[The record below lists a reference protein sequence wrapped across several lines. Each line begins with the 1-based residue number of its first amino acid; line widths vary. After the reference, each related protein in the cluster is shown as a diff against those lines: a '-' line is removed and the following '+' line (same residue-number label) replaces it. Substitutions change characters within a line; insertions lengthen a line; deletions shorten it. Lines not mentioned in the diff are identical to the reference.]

1 VERHVNLL
9 GMLVS
14 LWGALAM
21 LAGVSLLLLAA
32 GAFAQLL
39 DPVGASVGLAAGL
52 TAGAFV
58 LLGTFAVVWGG
69 LHLLGA
75 KWLKRRQSAGRIV
88 LLALALTNLL
98 VLPFGTALGVYALWV
113 LLTNEGRRLFE
124 TSAPPYA
131 PGTTNQ

>member
-9 GMLVS
+9 GMLAS

-32 GAFAQLL
+32 AAFAQLV
-39 DPVGASVGLAAGL
+39 DPVGDSVGLAAGL
-52 TAGAFV
+52 TAGAFL
-58 LLGTFAVVWGG
+58 LLGAFAVTWGA

-75 KWLKRRQSAGRIV
+75 KWLKKRRPAGRIL
-88 LLALALTNLL
+88 LLALAVTNLV
-98 VLPFGTALGVYALWV
+98 VLPFGTALGIYTLWV

-124 TSAPPYA
+124 VSTI
-131 PGTTNQ
+131 G

>member
-1 VERHVNLL
+1 
-9 GMLVS
+9 
-14 LWGALAM
+14 M

-39 DPVGASVGLAAGL
+39 DPVGDSVGLAAGL

-69 LHLLGA
+69 LHLLA
-75 KWLKRRQSAGRIV
+75 AQWLKQRKPAGRIM

-98 VLPFGTALGVYALWV
+98 VLPFGTALGIYAVWV
-113 LLTNEGRRLFE
+113 LLTNEGRHLFE
-124 TSAPPYA
+124 TRS
-131 PGTTNQ
+131 

>member
-9 GMLVS
+9 GMLAS

-39 DPVGASVGLAAGL
+39 DPLGNAVGLAAGL

-58 LLGTFAVVWGG
+58 LLGTFAVIWGA
-69 LHLLGA
+69 LHLLAA
-75 KWLKRRQSAGRIV
+75 KWLKQRKPTGRIV
-88 LLALALTNLL
+88 LLALAVTNLV
-98 VLPFGTALGVYALWV
+98 VLPFGTALGIYALWV
-113 LLTNEGRRLFE
+113 LLTNEGRRMFE
-124 TSAPPYA
+124 TAS
-131 PGTTNQ
+131 

>member
-9 GMLVS
+9 GMLAG
-14 LWGALAM
+14 LWGGLAM

-39 DPVGASVGLAAGL
+39 EPAGEAVGLAAGL

-58 LLGTFAVVWGG
+58 LLGAFAVTWGG
-69 LHLLGA
+69 LHVIA
-75 KWLKRRQSAGRIV
+75 ATWLKQRRPAGRIL

-98 VLPFGTALGVYALWV
+98 ILPFGTALGIYALWV
-113 LLTNEGRRLFE
+113 MLTNDGRRLFE
-124 TSAPPYA
+124 PA
-131 PGTTNQ
+131 